1 MDFKKK
7 KRSYCSSQLIWDSE
21 GMNFSMYQAPC
32 EYIAHGSHL
41 PISLFVDVLAKVSR
55 VNLCISSV
63 LWKTRTSQDMVK
75 VIVTKP
81 LRQGGWGLP
90 LTEGTLLHCW
100 MRHWRKLTSTET
112 RGDCI
117 RLRLG
122 EHRGSQSHLVEQI
135 QVMETCH
142 LFIPWRRT
150 CWVPPALCSLLKIP
164 VSAVHWVLHW
174 VWNLGCYVS
183 RIWCWWGSS
192 WRIVDTGNCKC
203 WSTKKNSL
211 STGAT
216 QWVRQHYWRAWV
228 GCFWS
233 EPFRP
238 EHSVQFWSPYWTD
251 ATKLER
257 QHKRFTWWQ
266 DSWDWVI
273 GKRYFLEIRER
284 EAIV

>member
-1 MDFKKK
+1 M
-7 KRSYCSSQLIWDSE
+7 
-21 GMNFSMYQAPC
+21 
-32 EYIAHGSHL
+32 
-41 PISLFVDVLAKVSR
+41 
-55 VNLCISSV
+55 NLCISSV

-142 LFIPWRRT
+142 PT
-150 CWVPPALCSLLKIP
+150 CWVSPALCSLLKIP

-203 WSTKKNSL
+203 WSTKKNLIKYWSNSVGQAALLESL
-211 STGAT
+211 G
-216 QWVRQHYWRAWV
+216 RMLLV
-228 GCFWS
+228 GTLQTWAFC
-233 EPFRP
+233 
-238 EHSVQFWSPYWTD
+238 SVLVTLLD
-251 ATKLER
+251 R
-257 QHKRFTWWQ
+257 CH
-266 DSWDWVI
+266 
-273 GKRYFLEIRER
+273 
-284 EAIV
+284 